1 VELNDNQIEK
11 LMQASVNMR
20 DKIDELEKQITDIK
34 VQKDKVDLALNE
46 ACRTLNVSS
55 LKTNVGTLSRTLKT
69 RYWSNDWNSMYEF
82 ILENRL
88 PEFFE
93 KRLVQSAIKEYLE
106 QNPGK
111 TPPGLQ
117 ATREYVVR
125 ITKGRNKEKVDE

>member
-20 DKIDELEKQITDIK
+20 DKIAELENQITEIK

-46 ACRTLNVSS
+46 ACRTLNVTS

-69 RYWSNDWNSMYEF
+69 RYWTSDWPEMYKFIKENDV
-82 ILENRL
+82 

-93 KRLVQSAIKEYLE
+93 KRLVQSAIKDFLE
-106 QNPGK
+106 QNPDK
-111 TPPGLQ
+111 APPGLQ
-117 ATREYVVR
+117 ATSEYTVR
-125 ITKGRNKEKVDE
+125 ITKSRDKENV